1 MRQAQVKS
9 DSLLALSLCSSLAL
23 AVKQVWSPLWYLR
36 VRMQTPVDLS
46 KFLQGTPDPVSPV
59 LVEYWLRVHK
69 APGV

>member
-9 DSLLALSLCSSLAL
+9 DSLPALSLCSSLAL
-23 AVKQVWSPLWYLR
+23 VVKRVWSPLWYLR
-36 VRMQTPVDLS
+36 VRMQTPVDLR

-59 LVEYWLRVHK
+59 LVEYRLRVHK